1 MSVPRLLFSH
11 HLRACGIRHA
21 FTTRIGGYSRG
32 PYASLNLGRGVED
45 DPRAVARNRA
55 LVLTTLGLEG
65 AHEVEAAQVH
75 GAVVAVVVGDCLGSR
90 LLRPCC
96 AGSS

>member
-32 PYASLNLGRGVED
+32 PYASLNLGRSVED

-75 GAVVAVVVGDCLGSR
+75 GPWWPWLDVR
-90 LLRPCC
+90 RR
-96 AGSS
+96 AGSSTARMGW